1 VSGIGEGSTAPND
14 RTVKTMVTSGPV
26 TLGHFTLPRKVG
38 LAVLNGLGSGCQQ
51 GVPRRR
57 TFSKLIH
64 NELLIRSSEDADYL
78 HCFVFNSNDIE
89 RPMPYGQGQQSLVLT
104 GFAHTKVGCSEYRS
118 GYSELAPTRP
128 TMYTVVCWPLT

>member
-1 VSGIGEGSTAPND
+1 
-14 RTVKTMVTSGPV
+14 MVTSGPV

-38 LAVLNGLGSGCQQ
+38 LGRVERTGERLSTGC
-51 GVPRRR
+51 VPRRR

-78 HCFVFNSNDIE
+78 HCFVFNRNDIE